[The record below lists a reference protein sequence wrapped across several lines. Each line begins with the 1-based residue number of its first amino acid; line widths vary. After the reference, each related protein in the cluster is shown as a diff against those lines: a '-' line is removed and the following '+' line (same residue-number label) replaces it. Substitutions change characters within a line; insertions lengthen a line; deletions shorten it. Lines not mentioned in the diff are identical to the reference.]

1 MRENRRKIE
10 GEARALPYSILIKPF
25 IRTFI
30 DHINVKKLFSATFR
44 DMNGKRWDCEKEI
57 EGPNSIL
64 NISIIKTDNMLRY
77 VKI

>member
-1 MRENRRKIE
+1 MRENLRKIE

-44 DMNGKRWDCEKEI
+44 DMNRNYGVVRRRWK
-57 EGPNSIL
+57 GPTVFSIFPL
-64 NISIIKTDNMLRY
+64 
-77 VKI
+77 